1 MVPRPELLALFALF
15 NARRY
20 AEMEAIAGKLAA
32 DYPDDGQAWK
42 AWGVA
47 LLAQRKEAV
56 AALRRAAILLPRDAE
71 VMGSLGGVH
80 NELGQYAEAVECYR
94 QALRLEPALPYV
106 HSNLGDVLTRI
117 GNYSAAETS
126 CREAVRRQPALVAA
140 HVNLGNALRG
150 QNRLSEAAASY
161 RQALTLNPQQ
171 VEAHRNLARVL
182 HAQGNVAGA
191 VASLRQALTL
201 QPEHAV
207 TQLQL
212 GLMLLEDGQAAAAL
226 PCLRRATQLEPDL
239 ADSHYQ
245 LGNALL
251 ALDLP
256 EEAVAPFQ
264 RLIALEPLHAQ
275 AHSNLGVALLASQR
289 PGEAVVALR
298 QAVSLQPDLA
308 LAHSNLANGLVMLG
322 QFQEALSSHEQAAQ
336 LASEQAIVHA
346 NLGHALKASG
356 RPDEAIKALERALA
370 LDDDSLALH
379 SQVLFM
385 RNYDG
390 SADDT
395 QRLNEARRYGALA
408 ARQATARSEWP
419 NARHPDKRLRVGLL
433 SGDLRQHPVGY
444 FIESVLPQLA
454 TLEGKRV
461 ELFAYANQRQSDEL
475 SDRLRA
481 CCGAWRKVVAMSDA
495 ELASCIC
502 ADGIDVLIDLSG
514 HTSGNRLAV
523 LAWRPAPVQ
532 VSWLGYC
539 ATTGLAAVDAF
550 VADPWIAPP
559 GAEAQF
565 TEPIL
570 RLPNTFLCFTPPQ
583 FDLAVSPLPA
593 LTGAGVRFACF
604 NDLAKMNDSV
614 ARLWSRVLHAV
625 PGSVLMLQSAP
636 LQDPAIQCA
645 VLARYAEHGIHA
657 ERLLLRPAQPR
668 REYLAG
674 YAQVDIA
681 LDPFPYPGG
690 TTSLEALWMGV
701 PVLTLPGDRALSRQG
716 LSVMQNL
723 NMMDWVA
730 TDEDD
735 YVARAIHHADDLTA
749 LSALR
754 QSLRQRLLASPLC
767 NAPLFARQ
775 LESGLRA
782 LWQRYCEAQLGTM
795 CP

>member
-42 AWGVA
+42 AWGVS
-47 LLAQRKEAV
+47 LLAQGKEAV
-56 AALRRAAILLPRDAE
+56 AALLRAAALLPRDAE
-71 VMGSLGGVH
+71 VVSSLGGVH
-80 NELGQYAEAVECYR
+80 NELGQYAEAAECYR
-94 QALRLEPALPYV
+94 QALRLEPSLAYV
-106 HSNLGDVLTRI
+106 HSNLGDVLTRV

-126 CREAVRRQPALVAA
+126 CREAVRLQPGLAAA
-140 HVNLGNALRG
+140 HVNLGSALRG
-150 QNRLSEAAASY
+150 QGRLGEAAASY
-161 RQALTLNPQQ
+161 RQALTLNPRQI
-171 VEAHRNLARVL
+171 EAHRNLARVL
-182 HAQGNVAGA
+182 HAQGDVARA
-191 VASLRQALTL
+191 ISSLREALTL

-212 GLMLLEDGQAAAAL
+212 GLMLLEAGQAGAAL

-256 EEAVAPFQ
+256 EEAVAAFQ
-264 RLIALEPLHAQ
+264 RSIAVEPLHAQAQ
-275 AHSNLGVALLASQR
+275 AHSNLGVAFLASQR
-289 PGEAVVALR
+289 PDEAVTALR
-298 QAVSLQPDLA
+298 QALALQPDLA

-322 QFQEALSSHEQAAQ
+322 QFQEALSSHGQAVQ
-336 LASEQAIVHA
+336 LAPEQAIVHA

-356 RPDEAIKALERALA
+356 RADEATRALKRALA

-379 SQVLFM
+379 SQMLFM
-385 RNYDG
+385 RNYDA
-390 SADDT
+390 SADDA
-395 QRLNEARRYGALA
+395 QRLEDARRFGALA
-408 ARQATARSEWP
+408 AQQATARSEWP
-419 NARHPDKRLRVGLL
+419 NARHPDKLLRVGLL

-444 FIESVLPQLA
+444 FLESVLAALA
-454 TLEGKRV
+454 ALQGDRV
-461 ELFAYANQRQSDEL
+461 ELFAYANQRLSDEL

-481 CCGAWRKVVAMSDA
+481 CCSAWRKVLALSDA
-495 ELASCIC
+495 ELASCIY

-514 HTSGNRLAV
+514 HTLNNRLPV

-550 VADPWIAPP
+550 MADPWIVPP

-570 RLPNTFLCFTPPQ
+570 RLPNTFLCFTPPP
-583 FDLAVSPLPA
+583 FDLAVGPLPA
-593 LTGAGVRFACF
+593 LTGSGVRFACF

-614 ARLWSRVLHAV
+614 VRLWSRVLHAV
-625 PGSVLMLQSAP
+625 PGSVLVLRSAP
-636 LQDPAIQCA
+636 LQDPAIQRA
-645 VLARYAEHGIHA
+645 VLARYAQRGIHA
-657 ERLLLRPAQPR
+657 ERLVLRPAQPR
-668 REYLAG
+668 CEYLAG
-674 YAQVDIA
+674 YGDVDIA

-690 TTSLEALWMGV
+690 TTTLEALWMGV
-701 PVLTLPGDRALSRQG
+701 PVLTFPGDRALSRQG
-716 LSVMQNL
+716 LSLLQNL
-723 NMMDWVA
+723 GLTDWVA
-730 TDEDD
+730 AGEDD
-735 YVARAIHHADDLTA
+735 YVARAVHHARDLAA
-749 LSALR
+749 LSTLR

-767 NAPLFARQ
+767 DAPVFARH
-775 LESGLRA
+775 LEAGMRD
-782 LWQRYCEAQLGTM
+782 LWRRYCRRSV
-795 CP
+795 